1 LLMTSNGTRT
11 SPVKRGVWILE
22 NVLGDPPS
30 PPPPDAGEIPPPKVP
45 GPRQATVRERLALH
59 RSTPACAACHA
70 KIDPL
75 GFALENYDGSGFYR
89 EKESSRD
96 HVVPHPQDPDVDP
109 SGELPDGRSFTG
121 VEELKQIMLEE
132 EDKFLNCLSEK
143 LLVYALGRGLGY
155 ADRATVEELSELL
168 KRNDYHLRGLITN
181 IVKTKAFQTK

>member
-1 LLMTSNGTRT
+1 RRAYAHLSEPDSTPTSKGTFLFCER
-11 SPVKRGVWILE
+11 RGHFYLWTT
-22 NVLGDPPS
+22 
-30 PPPPDAGEIPPPKVP
+30 PKVP

-89 EKESSRD
+89 EKQSSRD

>member
-1 LLMTSNGTRT
+1 
-11 SPVKRGVWILE
+11 
-22 NVLGDPPS
+22 
-30 PPPPDAGEIPPPKVP
+30 
-45 GPRQATVRERLALH
+45 
-59 RSTPACAACHA
+59 
-70 KIDPL
+70 
-75 GFALENYDGSGFYR
+75 
-89 EKESSRD
+89 
-96 HVVPHPQDPDVDP
+96 VPHPQDPDVDP